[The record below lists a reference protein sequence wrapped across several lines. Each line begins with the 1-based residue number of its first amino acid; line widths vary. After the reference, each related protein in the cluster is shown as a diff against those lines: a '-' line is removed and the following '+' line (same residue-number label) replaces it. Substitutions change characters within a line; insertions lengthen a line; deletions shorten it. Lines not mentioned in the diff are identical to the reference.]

1 MNLSVQ
7 YLTIFLIFLKLGC
20 TSFGG
25 PAAHLV
31 FFHHTFVEK
40 YRWLSSDEY
49 TQLVALAQLLPGPT
63 SSQVGLGI
71 GYLQRGYGGALL
83 AWLGFTL
90 PSIILMLGCALLSV
104 SLSSWLSSSVFHIV
118 QLIVLAVVIFAFWQM
133 LKNFCSTVWQFIL
146 MLTSALIIYFI
157 PLAMSQ
163 LLVIILGGVAGLYCV
178 HTAKLAVPIVV
189 KDQSEIQKNVS
200 TPFRAYYWL
209 LIFVGLFILLF
220 IMQWWAPSFAV
231 QIFESFYRS
240 GSLVFGGGHVVLPL
254 LYQELVTSRLIEES
268 NFELGYAFAQLVPG
282 PLFTFASYLGAFLP
296 VTSSLLINAAITTVA
311 IFLPSFL
318 LIFGTLPYW
327 SILLRQT
334 KIQAAVYGINAAV
347 VGLLLAMVVQLGQ
360 KGIQHWSDII
370 FVGLVIALLNSKIP
384 VLLSLPLSCLGY
396 FLFSL
401 YFWS

>member
-31 FFHHTFVEK
+31 FFHRTFVEK
-40 YRWLSSDEY
+40 YRWLTSDEY

-83 AWLGFTL
+83 AWLGFSL

-104 SLSSWLSSSVFHIV
+104 SLSSWLSSSVFHTV

-146 MLTSALIIYFI
+146 MLASALIIYFI

-178 HTAKLAVPIVV
+178 HTAKLAVPIVI
-189 KDQSEIQKNVS
+189 KDQPEIQKTVS

-220 IMQWWAPSFAV
+220 IMQWWAPSFAI

-240 GSLVFGGGHVVLPL
+240 GSLVFGGGHIVLPL

-296 VTSSLLINAAITTVA
+296 VTSSPLINAAITTAA

-401 YFWS
+401 YF

>member
-7 YLTIFLIFLKLGC
+7 YLTIFLIFLKLGF

-31 FFHHTFVEK
+31 FFHRTFVEK
-40 YRWLSSDEY
+40 YRWLTSDEY

-104 SLSSWLSSSVFHIV
+104 SLSSWLSSSVFHTV

-146 MLTSALIIYFI
+146 MLASALIIYFI

-178 HTAKLAVPIVV
+178 HTAKLTAPIVV

-220 IMQWWAPSFAV
+220 SMQQWAPSFAI

-240 GSLVFGGGHVVLPL
+240 GSLVFGGGHVVLSL

-296 VTSSLLINAAITTVA
+296 VTSYPLINAAITTVA

-401 YFWS
+401 YF

>member
-31 FFHHTFVEK
+31 FFHRTFVEK
-40 YRWLSSDEY
+40 YRWLTSDEY

-104 SLSSWLSSSVFHIV
+104 SLSSWLSSSVFHTV
-118 QLIVLAVVIFAFWQM
+118 QLVVLAVVIFAFWQM

-146 MLTSALIIYFI
+146 MLASALIIYFI

-220 IMQWWAPSFAV
+220 IMQRWAPSFAI

-296 VTSSLLINAAITTVA
+296 VTSSPLINAAITTVA

-401 YFWS
+401 YF

>member
-31 FFHHTFVEK
+31 FFHRTFVEK
-40 YRWLSSDEY
+40 YRWLTSDEY

-104 SLSSWLSSSVFHIV
+104 SLSSWLSSSVFHTV

-146 MLTSALIIYFI
+146 MLTSALIIYVI
-157 PLAMSQ
+157 PLAMNQ

-178 HTAKLAVPIVV
+178 HTAKLAAQIVE
-189 KDQSEIQKNVS
+189 KDQPEIQKNVS

-240 GSLVFGGGHVVLPL
+240 GSLVFGGGHIVLPL

-296 VTSSLLINAAITTVA
+296 VTSSPLINAAIATAA

-401 YFWS
+401 YF

>member
-31 FFHHTFVEK
+31 FFHRTFVEK
-40 YRWLSSDEY
+40 YRWLTSDEY

-104 SLSSWLSSSVFHIV
+104 SLSSWLSSSVFHTV

-146 MLTSALIIYFI
+146 MLASALIIYFI

-178 HTAKLAVPIVV
+178 HTAKLTAPIVV

-220 IMQWWAPSFAV
+220 SMQQWAPSFAI

-240 GSLVFGGGHVVLPL
+240 GSLVFGGGHVVLSL

-296 VTSSLLINAAITTVA
+296 VTSYPLINAAITTVA

-401 YFWS
+401 YF

>member
-31 FFHHTFVEK
+31 FFHRTFVEK
-40 YRWLSSDEY
+40 YRWLTSDEY

-104 SLSSWLSSSVFHIV
+104 SLSSWLSSSVFHTV
-118 QLIVLAVVIFAFWQM
+118 QLVVLVVVIFAFWQM

-146 MLTSALIIYFI
+146 MLASALIIYFI

-220 IMQWWAPSFAV
+220 IIQWWAPSFAV

-296 VTSSLLINAAITTVA
+296 VTSSPLINAAITTAA

-327 SILLRQT
+327 SILLRQS

-370 FVGLVIALLNSKIP
+370 VVGLVIALLNSKIP

-401 YFWS
+401 YF

>member
-31 FFHHTFVEK
+31 FFHRTFVEK

-146 MLTSALIIYFI
+146 MLASALIIYFI

-163 LLVIILGGVAGLYCV
+163 LLVIILGAWQDY
-178 HTAKLAVPIVV
+178 TAF
-189 KDQSEIQKNVS
+189 IQRN
-200 TPFRAYYWL
+200 L
-209 LIFVGLFILLF
+209 LH
-220 IMQWWAPSFAV
+220 Q
-231 QIFESFYRS
+231 
-240 GSLVFGGGHVVLPL
+240 
-254 LYQELVTSRLIEES
+254 
-268 NFELGYAFAQLVPG
+268 
-282 PLFTFASYLGAFLP
+282 
-296 VTSSLLINAAITTVA
+296 
-311 IFLPSFL
+311 
-318 LIFGTLPYW
+318 
-327 SILLRQT
+327 
-334 KIQAAVYGINAAV
+334 
-347 VGLLLAMVVQLGQ
+347 
-360 KGIQHWSDII
+360 
-370 FVGLVIALLNSKIP
+370 
-384 VLLSLPLSCLGY
+384 
-396 FLFSL
+396 
-401 YFWS
+401 